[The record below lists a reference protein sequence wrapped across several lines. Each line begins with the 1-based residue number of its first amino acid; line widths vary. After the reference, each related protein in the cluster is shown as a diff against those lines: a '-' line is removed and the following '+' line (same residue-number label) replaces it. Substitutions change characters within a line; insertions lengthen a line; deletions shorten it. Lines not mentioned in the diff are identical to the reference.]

1 MGRQQLG
8 FQNEQ
13 ILDAIM
19 QMRLELDI
27 LEQKEEVRQQN
38 QQKIEISEGQDLAA
52 INSVISETAKL
63 VEKVAVQK
71 GWKVFIEN
79 VKNNSLV

>member
-71 GWKVFIEN
+71 GWKREKSK
-79 VKNNSLV
+79 KNKSFV

>member
-52 INSVISETAKL
+52 INSVVSETAKL

-71 GWKVFIEN
+71 GWKRE
-79 VKNNSLV
+79 K

>member
-38 QQKIEISEGQDLAA
+38 QQSIEISEGQDLAA
-52 INSVISETAKL
+52 INSVVSETAKL
-63 VEKVAVQK
+63 VEKVAIQK
-71 GWKVFIEN
+71 G
-79 VKNNSLV
+79 

>member
-38 QQKIEISEGQDLAA
+38 QQNIEISEGQDLAA

-71 GWKVFIEN
+71 GWKRE
-79 VKNNSLV
+79 K